1 MYRVTTKQVMG
12 LKALTH
18 LIALGWLILTFYLA
32 FTDQMG
38 ADPVQALIHFT
49 GMGAFNLLLI
59 SLVISPL
66 AKYSKQGALLRIRRL
81 IGLYAFFYAFC
92 HFLSYLLFDLQ
103 AEWVLLL
110 SEIVKRPY
118 ITVGFSAF
126 VILTLLAATS
136 TQRIQRALGRRWQ
149 HLHNWVYL
157 ALPLVGLHFIWSVKS
172 GLVEPIIYLTIAL
185 TLLFL
190 RKRKLLKHVTK

>member
-1 MYRVTTKQVMG
+1 
-12 LKALTH
+12 
-18 LIALGWLILTFYLA
+18 
-32 FTDQMG
+32 
-38 ADPVQALIHFT
+38 
-49 GMGAFNLLLI
+49 
-59 SLVISPL
+59 
-66 AKYSKQGALLRIRRL
+66 
-81 IGLYAFFYAFC
+81 
-92 HFLSYLLFDLQ
+92 
-103 AEWVLLL
+103 
-110 SEIVKRPY
+110 
-118 ITVGFSAF
+118 

-172 GLVEPIIYLTIAL
+172 DLVEPIIYLTIAL